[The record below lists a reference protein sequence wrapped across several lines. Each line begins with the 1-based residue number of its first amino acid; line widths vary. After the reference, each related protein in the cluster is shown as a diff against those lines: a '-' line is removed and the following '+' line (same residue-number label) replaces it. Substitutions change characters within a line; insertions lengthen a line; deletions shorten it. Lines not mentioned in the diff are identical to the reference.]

1 LQTTAGKASPEV
13 LHSGMSLKRRWLAFC
28 RRAGAKPGREA
39 GAAGQ
44 AVEEAFCDLDRRYRE
59 SGRHYHTWAHV
70 AACLRELRRA
80 RRAAAAADQAKAGAL
95 ELALWFH
102 DAVYEPGREDNE
114 ELSAALAVRWVSAL
128 GLAPAVGERAAGL
141 ILATRHLPPGP
152 PRADP
157 AEALMRDI
165 DLAVLGVC
173 WQKYLRY
180 ERGIARE
187 YALLPPESFREG
199 RAGLLRGFLARPELY
214 STPDFRRRLERRAR
228 RNLARA
234 LVQLEA
240 GRLTRRAPGRP
251 SGPGARPGS

>member
-1 LQTTAGKASPEV
+1 
-13 LHSGMSLKRRWLAFC
+13 MSLKRRWLAFC

-39 GAAGQ
+39 GAKPGTEAGAAGQ
-44 AVEEAFCDLDRRYRE
+44 AAGEAFRDLDRRYRE

-114 ELSAALAVRWVSAL
+114 ERSAELAVRWASAL
-128 GLAPAVGERAAGL
+128 GLAPAVGQRAAVL
-141 ILATRHLPPGP
+141 IPATRHLPQGP
-152 PRADP
+152 TRPDP
-157 AEALMRDI
+157 AEALLRDI
-165 DLAVLGVC
+165 DLAVLGAC
-173 WQKYLRY
+173 RTRYLRY

-187 YALLPPESFREG
+187 YARMPVERFREG
-199 RAGLLRGFLARPELY
+199 RVKLLRGLLARPELY
-214 STPDFRRRLERRAR
+214 ATPGFRRRLERRAR

-240 GRLTRRAPGRP
+240 V
-251 SGPGARPGS
+251 RPGQ